1 MIRTLLAIGCLAT
14 VAWGAQYAV
23 LVAGSNGYWNYRHQ
37 ADVCHAYHVL
47 ISHGFDPANI
57 ILFSYNDV
65 PTAAL
70 NPFPGT
76 LYNFPGNNSVNV
88 NAGCVKDYTGAAVN
102 VTNFLAV
109 ITGNKTAVKGGNGKV
124 LKSGPNDDVFINF
137 VDHGAPGLVA
147 FPNTY
152 LYADQ
157 LNTSLTYMHQ
167 HKMYRKL
174 VFYLEAC
181 ESGSMFQ
188 GILSPN
194 INVYAT
200 TAANTSESSWGTYCS
215 PDCVIKG
222 VNLMTCLGDLYSVNW
237 MQNSDKANFAKETL
251 HEQFVAVRNLTDQSH
266 VKEYGNLTIASE
278 TLNMFQG
285 PGNGTSQTVPE
296 IRTSHWRSYDV
307 KLRTL
312 YSVFV
317 RNPSDENSLAL
328 ISEINYR
335 KGITQT
341 FQTIST
347 LLDPTGAENLFAS
360 AASVQNFD
368 CLRASMETFEQQC
381 GRLQEYGLQYVNVL
395 VNACEVGHSLA
406 ELNGAFAQAC
416 PTQRLQVD

>member
-1 MIRTLLAIGCLAT
+1 MIRVLLAIGCLAT
-14 VAWGAQYAV
+14 LAFGAQYAV

-37 ADVCHAYHVL
+37 ADICHAYHVL
-47 ISHGFDPANI
+47 INHGFPPANI

-65 PTAAL
+65 PSAAL

-88 NAGCVKDYTGAAVN
+88 NEGCVKDYTGAAVN
-102 VTNFLAV
+102 VSNFLAV
-109 ITGNKTAVKGGNGKV
+109 LRGNSTAVQGGNGKV

-157 LNTSLTYMHQ
+157 LNTTLTYMHQ
-167 HKMYRKL
+167 HKMYRQL

-188 GILSPN
+188 GILSPD

-215 PDCVIKG
+215 PDSVIKG

-251 HEQFVAVRNLTDQSH
+251 HDQFITVRNLTDQSH
-266 VKEYGNLTIASE
+266 VKQYGNLTIASE

-285 PGNGTSQTVPE
+285 PKNGTNQTIPDL
-296 IRTSHWRSYDV
+296 RTSHWSSYDV
-307 KLRTL
+307 KLKTL
-312 YSVFV
+312 YSFFV

-328 ISEINYR
+328 IAEINYR

-341 FQTIST
+341 FQVISQ
-347 LLDPTGAENLFAS
+347 LLDPTNTENLLAS
-360 AASVQNFD
+360 AASVQNFA
-368 CLRASMETFEQQC
+368 CLRSSMEAFERQC
-381 GRLQEYGLQYVNVL
+381 GQLQEYGLQYVNVL
-395 VNACEVGHSLA
+395 VNACEMGHSLE
-406 ELNGAFAQAC
+406 ELNGAFNQAC
-416 PTQRLQVD
+416 PEQRLEVA

>member
-1 MIRTLLAIGCLAT
+1 MIRTLIAIGCLAT
-14 VAWGAQYAV
+14 AVWGAQYAV

-47 ISHGFDPANI
+47 INHGFAPANI

-76 LYNFPGNNSVNV
+76 LYNFPGNHSVNV
-88 NAGCVKDYTGAAVN
+88 NEGCVKDYTGAAVN

-109 ITGNKTAVKGGNGKV
+109 ITGNKTAVHGGNGKV

-147 FPNTY
+147 FPDTY

-157 LNTSLTYMHQ
+157 LNSSLTYMHE

-188 GILSPN
+188 GILSSR

-215 PDCVIKG
+215 PDSVIKG

-237 MQNSDKANFAKETL
+237 MQNSDKANFATETL
-251 HEQFVAVRNLTDQSH
+251 HEQFISVRNSTDQSH
-266 VKEYGNLTIASE
+266 VKQYGNLTIASD

-285 PGNGTSQTVPE
+285 PGNGTTQTTPDM
-296 IRTSHWRSYDV
+296 RTSHWRSYDV

-312 YSVFV
+312 YSLFV

-335 KGITQT
+335 QDITQT

-360 AASVQNFD
+360 ATAVRNFD
-368 CLRASMETFEQQC
+368 CLRSSMDTFAQQC
-381 GRLQEYGLQYVNVL
+381 GWLQEYGLQYVNVL

-406 ELNGAFAQAC
+406 ELNGAFTQAC
-416 PTQRLQVD
+416 PAQRLKVE